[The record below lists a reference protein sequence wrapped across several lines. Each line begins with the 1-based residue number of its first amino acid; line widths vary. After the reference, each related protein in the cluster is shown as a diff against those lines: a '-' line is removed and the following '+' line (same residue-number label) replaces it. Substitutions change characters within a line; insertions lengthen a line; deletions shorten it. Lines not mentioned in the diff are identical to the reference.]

1 MGTKILPKM
10 IGALAVLLKSSK
22 GIGLAKN
29 KFFVSEWFDGCLRC
43 FKRWHENMIGYGSAM
58 LGICSHR

>member
-29 KFFVSEWFDGCLRC
+29 KFFVSE
-43 FKRWHENMIGYGSAM
+43 
-58 LGICSHR
+58 